1 ARPQSVRRVPFV
13 EYGCSKKGNG
23 LPRCAIWSLGLAC
36 VGRRSSSGGRKW
48 GRLHR
53 EAWTAQQPS
62 QDSRRSALHREIVHD
77 DWEGFLASL
86 GNGECAATSLAVLC
100 GVSSGGDLGA
110 VLRPCALLGLTCV
123 VVIGGLN
130 RGAVDRALW
139 SSQLRRR
146 SSEWSLSLSLAPK
159 ELSVAASLSQLKA
172 ALGGANL
179 WDFERF
185 LSEVL
190 AEKMRLK
197 RTKEWSGEAAV
208 HPGGFATPERQG
220 LTSSFRLRAE
230 APAGYGEMYTDDD
243 KYAECARNPRKA
255 SRALEASSAL
265 EVLQWPPRCAVPWH
279 SSLVEVAPSTSSCE
293 DGAAVQTL
301 VPCDDISTAEVVA
314 NGTSLEDEVIEE
326 TAQQVLDRVWFFAS
340 ETGGETTEELMD
352 IMRKTLEMGL
362 RDGSLEKVLAASQ
375 ANASEA
381 EMRTMMATRLEAAL
395 KDGSLEKV
403 LLETKSAKLKDQADV
418 VAEELVSDLLEQV
431 VGNGI
436 DMYLAAEDYGFSDDA
451 DSVCFMDVDDDDL
464 DAYV

>member
-179 WDFERF
+179 IGVTS
-185 LSEVL
+185 SEVQGQPSAVPL
-190 AEKMRLK
+190 WEADLTHKRMAFVFGCDGSVAEL
-197 RTKEWSGEAAV
+197 
-208 HPGGFATPERQG
+208 P
-220 LTSSFRLRAE
+220 AE
-230 APAGYGEMYTDDD
+230 ALPLLSGLAFVPCMGTD
-243 KYAECARNPRKA
+243 
-255 SRALEASSAL
+255 SSAEPL
-265 EVLQWPPRCAVPWH
+265 LARPGVSIAH
-279 SSLVEVAPSTSSCE
+279 TASLVAYERRRQLA
-293 DGAAVQTL
+293 
-301 VPCDDISTAEVVA
+301 
-314 NGTSLEDEVIEE
+314 
-326 TAQQVLDRVWFFAS
+326 
-340 ETGGETTEELMD
+340 
-352 IMRKTLEMGL
+352 MG
-362 RDGSLEKVLAASQ
+362 
-375 ANASEA
+375 
-381 EMRTMMATRLEAAL
+381 
-395 KDGSLEKV
+395 
-403 LLETKSAKLKDQADV
+403 
-418 VAEELVSDLLEQV
+418 
-431 VGNGI
+431 
-436 DMYLAAEDYGFSDDA
+436 
-451 DSVCFMDVDDDDL
+451 
-464 DAYV
+464 